1 MTQDTAPSRLPM
13 LIVVAILVVLLAV
26 ALLWPSSE
34 PDTTPI
40 TTLPPVAEINPV
52 ATEDNLPNTEDT
64 VLIEPNITEEFTSV
78 TPVGEANIEE
88 LAPVAEFVEP
98 VIIEVVPE
106 PLDLSDKAIKQGLI
120 TALRAPLLST
130 LIVNDSILA
139 NMVASV
145 NNTAQGTLPEN
156 VSLLTPPATEFS
168 VFKQADN
175 QFITP
180 ESFTR
185 YNVYAQTFAEIET
198 EDMLALLDQY
208 EPQIMAQFEQ
218 IALPNAQF
226 TSTLI
231 NAINR
236 LLDTPTVNLP
246 IPVISDSAMYKFA
259 NPQLEALLPAQKQ
272 LLRMGPDNMR
282 LVKAKLRELRTALE
296 QEQTQ

>member
-34 PDTTPI
+34 LDTTPI
-40 TTLPPVAEINPV
+40 MLPPVAEINPV

-208 EPQIMAQFEQ
+208 EPQIIAQFEQ

>member
-296 QEQTQ
+296 QTQ

>member
-34 PDTTPI
+34 LDTTPI
-40 TTLPPVAEINPV
+40 MLPPVAEINPV
-52 ATEDNLPNTEDT
+52 ATEDNLPDSEDT

>member
-34 PDTTPI
+34 LDTTPI
-40 TTLPPVAEINPV
+40 MLPPVAEINPV
-52 ATEDNLPNTEDT
+52 ATEDNLPDSEDT

-120 TALRAPLLST
+120 KALRAPLLST

-208 EPQIMAQFEQ
+208 EPQIIAQFEQ

-226 TSTLI
+226 SSTLI

-246 IPVISDSAMYKFA
+246 IAVISDSAMYKFA

>member
-98 VIIEVVPE
+98 VIIEVVLE

>member
-34 PDTTPI
+34 LDTTPI
-40 TTLPPVAEINPV
+40 MLPPVAEINPV

>member
-34 PDTTPI
+34 LDTTPI
-40 TTLPPVAEINPV
+40 MLPPAAEINPV
-52 ATEDNLPNTEDT
+52 ATEDNLSNSADT
-64 VLIEPNITEEFTSV
+64 VLVEQNITEDFTAV

-98 VIIEVVPE
+98 VIVEVVPE

-208 EPQIMAQFEQ
+208 EPQIMAQLKQ
-218 IALPNAQF
+218 
-226 TSTLI
+226 
-231 NAINR
+231 
-236 LLDTPTVNLP
+236 
-246 IPVISDSAMYKFA
+246 SDVSS
-259 NPQLEALLPAQKQ
+259 PQ
-272 LLRMGPDNMR
+272 
-282 LVKAKLRELRTALE
+282 
-296 QEQTQ
+296 

>member
-34 PDTTPI
+34 LDTTPI
-40 TTLPPVAEINPV
+40 MLPPVAEINPV
-52 ATEDNLPNTEDT
+52 ATEDNLPDSEDT

-98 VIIEVVPE
+98 VIVEVVPE

-208 EPQIMAQFEQ
+208 ELQIMAQFEQ
-218 IALPNAQF
+218 IALPNAKF

>member
-40 TTLPPVAEINPV
+40 MLPPIAEINPV
-52 ATEDNLPNTEDT
+52 ATEDNLPNSEDT

-156 VSLLTPPATEFS
+156 VSLLSPPATEFS

-208 EPQIMAQFEQ
+208 ESQIIAQFEQ

-296 QEQTQ
+296 QTQ

>member
-34 PDTTPI
+34 LDTTPI
-40 TTLPPVAEINPV
+40 MLPPVAEINPV
-52 ATEDNLPNTEDT
+52 ATEDNLPNSEAT

-98 VIIEVVPE
+98 VIVEVVPE

>member
-64 VLIEPNITEEFTSV
+64 VLIEPNISEEFTSV

-236 LLDTPTVNLP
+236 LLDTPSVNLP